1 MGKLYHKH
9 YSPRKD
15 SKVKKTPDTTV
26 TFYLEGSEN
35 ICDNMY
41 LLVDDVMD
49 AITNRIQDNESE
61 IQRLALLEFIGSS
74 EELRSKSTRP
84 MKRLRKINLSLHNKH
99 LYIDASGNRDEISQ
113 MLQEICSLFGFTS
126 DFEIID

>member
-1 MGKLYHKH
+1 
-9 YSPRKD
+9 
-15 SKVKKTPDTTV
+15 
-26 TFYLEGSEN
+26 
-35 ICDNMY
+35 MY